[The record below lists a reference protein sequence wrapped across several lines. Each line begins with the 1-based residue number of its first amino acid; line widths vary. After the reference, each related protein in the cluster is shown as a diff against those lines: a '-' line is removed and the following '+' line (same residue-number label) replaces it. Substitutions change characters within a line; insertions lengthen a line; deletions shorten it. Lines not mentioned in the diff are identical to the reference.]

1 MGLTL
6 KQEKFCQ
13 AYIQCGNASEAYRQA
28 YDTANKKPATVN
40 RRGFELLNENG
51 KIRARIEELRAP
63 ALQSAMLTLETHLA
77 EMDRLARVAEENGN
91 LAAAIRAQE
100 LRGKAAGLYEDRI
113 RVTAQ
118 RAEDMDRDS
127 LLRIAQGK
135 A

>member
-13 AYIQCGNASEAYRQA
+13 AYIQTGNASEAYRQA
-28 YDTANKKPATVN
+28 YDTSKMKSETVN
-40 RRGFELLNENG
+40 RNAFTLVNANT
-51 KIRARIEELRAP
+51 KIKARVEELRAP